1 MFLKMLK
8 KEWKVYVSS
17 KINLVF
23 MIILPIIF
31 IGLFSVALKD
41 YIGADYG
48 TFEDGN
54 VFYYVEDDGTYL
66 ERFGVICDKLTEATG
81 VTFTEVNDLA
91 DAEDRVEASE
101 GYGVITIKADGYDYY
116 RSPYNETEGGK
127 LLRTMFVQLA
137 GLSGETLERYPV
149 LVENVIDIKVSDVD
163 SNAYYTFSALAFT
176 LMMLSVGVS
185 LSIYNE
191 RESQAIVR
199 YRISKA
205 GIWGMYGIKIVVGM
219 IAGLIQIG
227 VSFLFS
233 TLALGVKWGDKIG
246 YMLLLL
252 MLNNLFAVL
261 LAMLLGIRGKNKS
274 MSQDTVLIITM
285 LSAYLGGSI
294 TPIYI
299 LENIKVLRF
308 LVRISPLYWTN
319 QALISLYN
327 GVLDKKTL
335 YSALVLLMLSAILAI
350 VIVLGEKKKRVVR
363 IVPEQAETKEEEVQT
378 E

>member
-66 ERFGVICDKLTEATG
+66 DRFGVICDKLTEATG

-91 DAEDRVEASE
+91 DAKDRVEASE

-137 GLSGETLERYPV
+137 GLSGETLESYPV

-299 LENIKVLRF
+299 LENIKALRVI
-308 LVRISPLYWTN
+308 VRISPLYWTN

-363 IVPEQAETKEEEVQT
+363 IVPEQAETKEEEVQA

>member
-23 MIILPIIF
+23 MIVLPIIF

-81 VTFTEVNDLA
+81 VTFTEVSDLA
-91 DAEDRVEASE
+91 DAKDRVEASE

-137 GLSGETLERYPV
+137 GLSGETLESYPV

-219 IAGLIQIG
+219 FAGLIQIG

-299 LENIKVLRF
+299 LENIKILRF
-308 LVRISPLYWTN
+308 IVRISPLYWTN

-363 IVPEQAETKEEEVQT
+363 IVPEQAETKEEEVQA

>member
-23 MIILPIIF
+23 MIVLPIIF

-66 ERFGVICDKLTEATG
+66 DRFDVICDKLTEATG

-91 DAEDRVEASE
+91 DAKDRVEASE

-137 GLSGETLERYPV
+137 GLSGETLESYPV

-308 LVRISPLYWTN
+308 IVRISPLYWTN

-363 IVPEQAETKEEEVQT
+363 IVPEQAEKKEEEVQA

>member
-1 MFLKMLK
+1 MFGKMLK

-23 MIILPIIF
+23 MIVLPILF

-48 TFEDGN
+48 TFEGGN
-54 VFYYVEDDGTYL
+54 VFYYVEDSGTY
-66 ERFGVICDKLTEATG
+66 EDRFNTIRDKLTEATG
-81 VTFTEVNDLA
+81 VTFTKVHDPE
-91 DAEDRVEASE
+91 DAKACVEASE
-101 GYGVITIKADGYDYY
+101 GYGVITVKADGYDYY

-127 LLRTMFVQLA
+127 LFRTMFVQLA
-137 GLSGETLERYPV
+137 GLSEAELENYPV
-149 LVENVIDIKVSDVD
+149 LVENVIEVRVSEVD
-163 SNAYYTFSALAFT
+163 SSAYYTFSALAFT
-176 LMMLSVGVS
+176 LMMLSVGVT
-185 LSIYNE
+185 LSVYDE

-199 YRISKA
+199 YRISKT
-205 GIWGMYGIKIVVGM
+205 GIWGMYGIKILIGM
-219 IAGLIQIG
+219 IAGLIQMGI
-227 VSFLFS
+227 SFLFS
-233 TLALGVKWGDKIG
+233 MLVLGVDWGDKIG

-261 LAMLLGIRGKNKS
+261 LALMLGIRGKNRAV
-274 MSQDTVLIITM
+274 SQDTVMVITM
-285 LSAYLGGSI
+285 LCAYLGGSI

-299 LENIKVLRF
+299 LENIKALRF
-308 LVRISPLYWTN
+308 IVRISPLYWTN

-335 YSALVLLMLSAILAI
+335 YSALVLLMLSAVLAF
-350 VIVLGEKKKRVVR
+350 VIVLGEIKKRVVR
-363 IVPEQAETKEEEVQT
+363 IVPEQTEAKKEEVQA